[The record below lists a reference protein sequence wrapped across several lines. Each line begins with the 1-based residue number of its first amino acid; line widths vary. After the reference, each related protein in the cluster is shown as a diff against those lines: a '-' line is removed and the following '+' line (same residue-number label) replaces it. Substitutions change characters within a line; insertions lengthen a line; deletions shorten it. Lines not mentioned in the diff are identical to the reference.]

1 MNSEKKLNDVNMFEP
16 IHNTNFLRIRGQN
29 RHNWNDYCAKGATV
43 WMQHMPQNVHSSRNI
58 EKTFEN
64 PHDRE
69 GKL

>member
-1 MNSEKKLNDVNMFEP
+1 MNHVNIFES
-16 IHNTNFLRIRGQN
+16 ILYKFFTIRDQN
-29 RHNWNDYCAKGATV
+29 GHNWNDCSSKGATI
-43 WMQHMPQNVHSSRNI
+43 WMQHMPQNVHSSRNL

>member
-1 MNSEKKLNDVNMFEP
+1 MD
-16 IHNTNFLRIRGQN
+16 QN
-29 RHNWNDYCAKGATV
+29 GHNWNDCSSKGATI
-43 WMQHMPQNVHSSRNI
+43 WMQHMPQNVHSSRNL